1 MNDSAKALMT
11 IPNEL
16 DTYQERLDRETRL
29 HEMDKRAEEILFE
42 KWRQDIRD
50 KITTN
55 NGINSALINHPP
67 YHFLNITGV

>member
-1 MNDSAKALMT
+1 MNKK
-11 IPNEL
+11 L

-29 HEMDKRAEEILFE
+29 HEMDKMAEEILFE

-55 NGINSALINHPP
+55 SGINSSIIKHAP
-67 YHFLNITGV
+67 YPYLHFTGV